1 MSPRVPRWLWL
12 TLAYVSLAIGLIGL
26 LVPGLPTTVF
36 VLIAAW
42 AAARGSERL
51 HRWLLTH
58 PRFGNAI
65 GDWQRHGAV
74 SRRGKWAATIAMAV
88 CSVIC
93 FLTVPRLWMAV
104 LGTAIMAAVA
114 LWLWRRPEPPPAGE
128 PQREAGVQK

>member
-58 PRFGNAI
+58 PRFGRAI
-65 GDWQRHGAV
+65 ADWQEQGAV
-74 SRRGKWAATIAMAV
+74 SRRGKWAATIAMSV
-88 CSVIC
+88 CAVIC

-104 LGTAIMAAVA
+104 LGTAIMAVVA
-114 LWLWRRPEPPPAGE
+114 LWLWRRPEPAVSGAV
-128 PQREAGVQK
+128 RGEAGAQK